1 MSKKIKLRRPTPN
14 ELGTLFKTN
23 TKCNPPKF
31 SKVYHCNTPS
41 PVRAIAEFEPMGGVL
56 ISYPGTIVAQKG
68 HEQLPPEGPRTF
80 GIPNELIIKMQQAD
94 SDDPVH
100 IFIMCNDLDER
111 SKIIDA
117 LSTEAIDRGL
127 KFNPDLIHLV
137 PWDTDTY
144 WTRDYAPWWV
154 ENKHTGHLGIAKHIY
169 TSLGGGSVG
178 LVEGA
183 ENVNPREGNGIFRDN
198 DDYGAVKFSD
208 FLNAPIRKWNKAR
221 WNGNKRLSH
230 IPPHNWYFTGLL
242 DVGGNYM
249 VNGEGIIASSY
260 LVATQNELPVYIH
273 DQTENPSEHVIE
285 ERMKYIMEQANRF
298 LGATQY
304 HVLTDPSG
312 TYIGHIDCWGKFLAP
327 KKVLIAQSEDP
338 KINEA
343 FNNIEKSFIN
353 EGFEVYRV
361 LCQNIYVP
369 SEDEPATTAA
379 YTNSLILNKHVYV
392 PIAGSRYTKND
403 EQALAVY
410 KKALPDYTIEGI
422 IGKPDAPWLGTDAL
436 HCRTHGVPRKV
447 VDDWLKS
454 QLL

>member
-1 MSKKIKLRRPTPN
+1 MSKKIKLSRPTPK
-14 ELGTLFKTN
+14 ELGTLFKSK
-23 TKCNPPKF
+23 TKCNPPIS
-31 SKVYHCNTPS
+31 SKIYYSNKSS

-56 ISYPGTIVAQKG
+56 ISYPGTIAPKKG
-68 HEQLPPEGPRTF
+68 HEQLPPESPRAF

-94 SDDPVH
+94 SAVPVH
-100 IFIMCNDLDER
+100 IFIMCDDSSER
-111 SKIIDA
+111 SKIIDT
-117 LSTEAIDRGL
+117 LSAEAGDNGL

-154 ENKHTGHLGIAKHIY
+154 ENKHTGHLAIAKHIY

-178 LVEGA
+178 LIEGA

-208 FLNAPIRKWNKAR
+208 FLNAPIRKWNKAE
-221 WNGNKRLSH
+221 WSGDKKLDH

-249 VNGEGIIASSY
+249 VNGKGIIASSY
-260 LVATQNELPVYIH
+260 LVATQNELPVYTD
-273 DQTENPSEHVIE
+273 DQTEDPCEHVIE
-285 ERMKYIMEQANRF
+285 ERMKYIMEQTNRF
-298 LGATQY
+298 LGATSY

-327 KKVLIAQSEDP
+327 KKILIAKSEDP

-343 FNNIEKSFIN
+343 FDNIEKSFIK

-392 PIAGSRYTKND
+392 PIAGSRYAEYD

-422 IGKPDAPWLGTDAL
+422 IGKPNAPWLGTDAL

-447 VDDWLKS
+447 VNNWLKS
-454 QLL
+454 QFL